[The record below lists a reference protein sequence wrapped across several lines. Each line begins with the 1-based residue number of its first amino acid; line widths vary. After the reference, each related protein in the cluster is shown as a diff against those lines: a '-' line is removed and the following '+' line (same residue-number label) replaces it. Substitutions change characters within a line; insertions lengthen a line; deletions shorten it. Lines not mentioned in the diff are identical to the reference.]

1 MSFRN
6 RIQQQ
11 QKPSRPVL
19 NRSDTNALAQ
29 GRANGLPGIDNFA
42 LANRLKPRRA
52 ELLQVL
58 TQVDAS
64 VDQVAQVQIMQW
76 IREEYEARQG
86 GQVIGMFGK
95 CYLGPPFVDHKLDLF
110 GSILQHYSPADDPGY
125 PYSQARGLV
134 RSGSYA
140 FIEIYSDGKIVPI
153 LPDGTAVAM

>member
-11 QKPSRPVL
+11 QKPARPVL
-19 NRSDTNALAQ
+19 SRGTTDAIAH
-29 GRANGLPGIDNFA
+29 GRANVVPGVDNIA

-64 VDQVAQVQIMQW
+64 VDQVAQAQIMQW
-76 IREEYEARQG
+76 IREEYDARQG
-86 GQVIGMFGK
+86 GQVIGMFAK
-95 CYLGPPFVDHKLDLF
+95 CYLGPPNVDHKLDMF
-110 GSILQHYSPADDPGY
+110 GSILQHFSPSEDPGY

-153 LPDGTAVAM
+153 LSDGTAVAM

>member
-11 QKPSRPVL
+11 KPARQVL
-19 NRSDTNALAQ
+19 NRDSTSAMVQ
-29 GRANGLPGIDNFA
+29 GRSNAVPGVDNFA
-42 LANRLKPRRA
+42 LANRLKPRRT
-52 ELLQVL
+52 ELLQAL
-58 TQVDAS
+58 TQVDVS

-86 GQVIGMFGK
+86 GQVIGMFAK

-110 GSILQHYSPADDPGY
+110 GSILQHFSPSEDPGY
-125 PYSQARGLV
+125 PYSQARGLA

-153 LPDGTAVAM
+153 LPDGTAVSM

>member
-6 RIQQQ
+6 RI
-11 QKPSRPVL
+11 KPPQAQPSLTRMSVPTQSG
-19 NRSDTNALAQ
+19 RSNI
-29 GRANGLPGIDNFA
+29 LPGVDNIA
-42 LANRLKPRRA
+42 LANRIKPRRA

-64 VDQVAQVQIMQW
+64 VDQVAQTQIMEW

-86 GQVIGMFGK
+86 GEVIGMFAK

-110 GSILQHYSPADDPGY
+110 GSILQHFSPAQDPGY

-153 LPDGTAVAM
+153 LPDGTAVSM